1 MTHMTLCLSF
11 EKKKKEPRQIIET
24 PVAIAG
30 QVLLLLIYKRAECV
44 ASRPFIYFFRRC
56 VGDIWVVALS
66 ISLEMVSF
74 WKKKGAFSRIA
85 VAKLLFSQHSN
96 CFDILLEQRTS
107 FRSTS
112 LLTTDYAHTKINSV
126 VALLIFHIKKN
137 YQDPKASMHILFTSL
152 DTKIDIFGGI

>member
-1 MTHMTLCLSF
+1 MRRLPSF
-11 EKKKKEPRQIIET
+11 YLLFQALRWRYLGGCPKHFARN
-24 PVAIAG
+24 G
-30 QVLLLLIYKRAECV
+30 FVL
-44 ASRPFIYFFRRC
+44 
-56 VGDIWVVALS
+56 
-66 ISLEMVSF
+66 
-74 WKKKGAFSRIA
+74 KKKGAFSRIA
-85 VAKLLFSQHSN
+85 VAKLLLSQHSN

-152 DTKIDIFGGI
+152 DTKIDILGGI